1 MSGHLQGSET
11 ALEGLLARMNEGGDF
26 PVLSHTIA
34 ELNKAVSD
42 DFGHS
47 STLTEVILRDVSL
60 TNKLLRLVNS
70 AHYGSFGSQPIST
83 ISRAVVI
90 LGFDAVRDA
99 AVSLLLFEHL
109 ENHAQADELKA
120 EAVES
125 FFCGTLGRMLSRHA
139 GVRDG
144 EEAFISALF
153 RNLGR
158 LMARFHFYDETER
171 VAALVLDENLSE
183 EAAARLVLG
192 VDYDQLGLAIA
203 RHWHFAPGIL
213 HAMAPL
219 GSGAV
224 RAPAANEG
232 RLQVVANL
240 ARELHQTYAQNLP
253 LDQQRQ
259 AIQTLTT
266 RFKDAANIQPEL
278 LVEVAHQAAEHVWQ
292 EAHVIHTDARR
303 SPMLK
308 RRLGTVQGRDEAALE
323 SPGPDASSAEAIAET
338 PAPELEKLSPGEQ
351 DPALDPTSILAQGMQ
366 DLTSMILGNYQLTD
380 VFKLVA
386 ELFYRCGSFDHVL
399 ISTLDRPSQCMLGR
413 VAFGPGASQLKSAF
427 RIPLSFSPD
436 VFHAA
441 LSQGQDILISDAT
454 ADNIRSRIPP
464 WYAQHAHAHA
474 FLLLP
479 ISLNGKPLAMLY
491 GDRQNDALQLSGQ
504 LLGML
509 KALRN
514 QATLAIR
521 QKL

>member
-1 MSGHLQGSET
+1 MET
-11 ALEGLLARMNEGGDF
+11 ALEKLLARMNEGGDF
-26 PVLSHTIA
+26 PALSHTIA
-34 ELNKAVSD
+34 ELNKAVGD
-42 DFGHS
+42 ETGHS
-47 STLTEVILRDVSL
+47 NVLTEVILRDVSL
-60 TNKLLRLVNS
+60 TNKLLRLVNA
-70 AHYGSFGSQPIST
+70 AHYGSFSGQPIST

-125 FFCGTLGRMLSRHA
+125 FFCGTLGRMLARHA
-139 GVRDG
+139 GLRDG

-158 LMARFHFYDETER
+158 LMARFHFFAETRQVADLMADEG
-171 VAALVLDENLSE
+171 LSE

-203 RHWHFAPGIL
+203 RHWHFAPTIL
-213 HAMAPL
+213 HAIAPL
-219 GSGAV
+219 GNSAV
-224 RAPAANEG
+224 QAPTHTQG

-240 ARELHQTYAQNLP
+240 ARELHQTYARNLP

-259 AIQTLTT
+259 AVEALSA
-266 RFKDAANIQPEL
+266 RYRDAAKIDPEML
-278 LVEVAHQAAEHVWQ
+278 SEVAHKAAEQVWE
-292 EAHVIHTDARR
+292 EAHVIHSDPRR
-303 SPMLK
+303 SNLLK
-308 RRLGTVQGRDEAALE
+308 RLLGAAPGEEGTAAGTAAAQVAEAQVREALE
-323 SPGPDASSAEAIAET
+323 QAEKDAT
-338 PAPELEKLSPGEQ
+338 P
-351 DPALDPTSILAQGMQ
+351 DPTSILAQGMQ
-366 DLTSMILGNYQLTD
+366 DLTSLILGNYQLAD
-380 VFKLVA
+380 VFKMVA

-399 ISTLDRPSQCMLGR
+399 VSTLDRPSQCMVGR
-413 VAFGPGASQLKSAF
+413 VAFGADPERLRAAF
-427 RIPLSFSPD
+427 RIPMSFSPD

-441 LSQGQDILISDAT
+441 LSQAQDILISDAR
-454 ADNIRSRIPP
+454 ADNIRNRIPA
-464 WYAQHAHAHA
+464 WYAQHANAHA

-479 ISLNGKPLAMLY
+479 IALNGRPLAMIY
-491 GDRQNDALQLSGQ
+491 GDRQNEPLQLSGQ
-504 LLGML
+504 LLGLL